1 MPVNVRR
8 AKLARRRMRPR
19 SLLRNNASMSD
30 LIGVCGFK
38 SSQLSR
44 QEKPN
49 NDKSKFD
56 EDLKQKLKW
65 TTDAR

>member
-1 MPVNVRR
+1 
-8 AKLARRRMRPR
+8 
-19 SLLRNNASMSD
+19 MSD
-30 LIGVCGFK
+30 LIGVCGLK
-38 SSQLSR
+38 KQSLSR

-65 TTDAR
+65 TTNAR